1 MTDQDIEIARL
12 VLDYIKVL
20 VWPLTIILL
29 VGMFEH
35 EFVFLIRRLIKW
47 NAPGFS
53 AEFSA
58 TAEQVEQTTERAVAA
73 GQAVPIPDPPGVGW
87 VLNAE
92 LKRAGLTE
100 LPGGFDFERY
110 KLIAQSDPNLAL
122 AGLRIDFEITLRNLA
137 QAYDITV
144 SKPSSLSFLV
154 TMLVKAE
161 ALRKIEAEAIKSILS
176 ACNRAVHGEKVLSA
190 DALKVIESGE
200 LLILSLADTAM
211 SKVIA

>member
-35 EFVFLIRRLIKW
+35 EFVTLVRRLVKW
-47 NAPGFS
+47 NAAGIS
-53 AEFSA
+53 AEFSL
-58 TAEQVEQTTERAVAA
+58 TAEQVEQTTERAVAEGRA
-73 GQAVPIPDPPGVGW
+73 APIPDPPGVGL

-92 LKRAGLTE
+92 LKQAGLQE
-100 LPGGFDFERY
+100 LPGAFDFERY

-137 QAYDITV
+137 QVYDVTV

-154 TMLVKAE
+154 SMLVKAE
-161 ALRKIEAEAIKSILS
+161 ALRIIEAEAIRTILS
-176 ACNRAVHGEKVLSA
+176 ACNRAVHGEKVSTA
-190 DALKVIESGE
+190 DALKVIDSGE
-200 LLILSLADTAM
+200 LLIRSLADTAM
-211 SKVIA
+211 SKVIT